1 RPPAPTPALA
11 SLFARPADFVPT
23 PTGYPVPPAIEQAD
37 ARPASWLARAPR
49 PRPPVAS
56 ECRYLPIPWPPV
68 PNNGYRSTDR
78 PNPLSPAG
86 ARPTRQI
93 RLATDGFSSDR
104 AGIQTDG
111 GQM

>member
-1 RPPAPTPALA
+1 
-11 SLFARPADFVPT
+11 RPADFVPT
-23 PTGYPVPPAIEQAD
+23 PTGYPVPPAIEQTD
-37 ARPASWLARAPR
+37 ARPASWQARAPR
-49 PRPPVAS
+49 PRPHVAV
-56 ECRYLPIPWPPV
+56 ECRYPPAPWQPA
-68 PNNGYRSTDR
+68 PNNGYRSTNR
-78 PNPLSPAG
+78 PNLPSPPG